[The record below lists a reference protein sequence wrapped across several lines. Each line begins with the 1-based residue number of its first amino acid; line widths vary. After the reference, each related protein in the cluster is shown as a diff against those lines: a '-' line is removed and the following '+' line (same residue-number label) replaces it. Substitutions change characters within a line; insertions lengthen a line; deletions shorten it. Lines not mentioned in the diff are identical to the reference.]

1 MRGSKVMTRSSID
14 IESLRYMSATAS
26 AGNFA
31 MAASW
36 LGVRT
41 STVSRRIARI
51 EDELGLTLFERGHF
65 GIRLTSG
72 GRAVMVHVRR
82 ALADLDAVRS
92 SARSNATGNV
102 GQIRLGIRMP
112 PIGKPLQALMELW
125 HARYPRAAIVLF
137 ELNERDILAGIE
149 ERRLDAALITKHT
162 LWPHAVAEPIYRERV
177 LIALP
182 KSHPLRSRKVIKW
195 DHLREQTFLVQ
206 GWDESQSAR
215 EFYASFLGSGINY
228 QAHAASK
235 QSVLALVGA
244 GFGMTLVTKS
254 QAEVRFPGV
263 AYKVI
268 AEKNAC
274 LEVELVWAPANEEAV
289 VGRFV
294 AFMRDEA
301 RSRRLL

>member
-1 MRGSKVMTRSSID
+1 MRTMRNTSID
-14 IESLRYMSATAS
+14 LDSLRYFSATAS
-26 AGNFA
+26 AGNFGR
-31 MAASW
+31 AAIH
-36 LGVRT
+36 LGVQT
-41 STVSRRIARI
+41 STVSRRISQL
-51 EDELGLTLFERGHF
+51 EDQLGLTLFERGHF

-72 GRAVMVHVRR
+72 GRSVMVHVRR

-92 SARSNATGNV
+92 SAQSNANGHV

-112 PIGKPLQALMELW
+112 PIGKPLQALLEHWRDRFPGADVILYEM
-125 HARYPRAAIVLF
+125 
-137 ELNERDILAGIE
+137 NERDIQAGIE
-149 ERRLDAALITKHT
+149 ERRIDAALMAKHT
-162 LWPHAVAEPIYRERV
+162 LWPHAVTEPIYREPV
-177 LIALP
+177 LLALP
-182 KSHPLRSRKVIKW
+182 KTHPLRSRKIIKW
-195 DHLREQTFLVQ
+195 GHLRDQTFLVQ

-215 EFYASFLGSGINY
+215 EFYVSFLGGGVNY

-263 AYKVI
+263 VYRPVT
-268 AEKNAC
+268 EKNAF
-274 LEVELVWAPANEEAV
+274 LEVDIVWAPENKEAV

-301 RSRRLL
+301 RSRRFT

>member
-1 MRGSKVMTRSSID
+1 MRNTSID
-14 IESLRYMSATAS
+14 LDSLRYFSATAS
-26 AGNFA
+26 AGNFGR
-31 MAASW
+31 AAIH
-36 LGVRT
+36 LGVQT
-41 STVSRRIARI
+41 STVSRRISQL
-51 EDELGLTLFERGHF
+51 EDQLGLTLFERGHF

-72 GRAVMVHVRR
+72 GRSVMVHVQR
-82 ALADLDAVRS
+82 ALADIDAVRS

-112 PIGKPLQALMELW
+112 PIGKPLQALLEHW
-125 HARYPRAAIVLF
+125 HVRHPRADITLY
-137 ELNERDILAGIE
+137 EMNERDILAGIE
-149 ERRLDAALITKHT
+149 ERRLDAALMTKHT
-162 LWPHAVAEPIYRERV
+162 LWPHAVAVPIYRERV

-182 KSHPLRSRKVIKW
+182 KSHPLRSRKTIRW
-195 DHLREQTFLVQ
+195 DHLRDQTFLVQ

-215 EFYASFLGSGINY
+215 EFYASFLGSGVKY

-244 GFGMTLVTKS
+244 GFGATLVTKS

-263 AYKVI
+263 VYRPI
-268 AEKNAC
+268 AEKNAH
-274 LEVELVWAPANEEAV
+274 LEVQLVWAPQNEEAL

-301 RSRRLL
+301 RSRRLA